1 VFLLLLLALTLSD
14 FGDSLKSSLSSA
26 SKKAGDFYG
35 HLRNEADTVGDVL
48 EKTPSAIWNEIHGD
62 AKTGFKGHLDR
73 EISVGV
79 GLVLGAGTLLLAR
92 RAPAIASALA
102 ESSFMKG
109 TAAMGTGAE
118 GISFLSGTASLL
130 SDGWNANT
138 SDKREKL
145 ADTYSRGVGA
155 NLAPIAE
162 TVVAGGIGAVAA
174 DRALAFSPK
183 FNAATFEALT
193 EKRDYFFRSQFQATP
208 EKLFA
213 GPGSFSLS
221 SDVALGGNRANMNA
235 LTTQLEKS
243 PVGAFKRFL
252 YKDDSNVE
260 VVREISLADGKVSVP
275 LRGTPWGSQTPR
287 LPEGLTDHN
296 HHELTGIMISA
307 DDAAN
312 ANGLNIV
319 RSGDY
324 RGYYIG
330 QRENLASAQAE
341 MPTVVS
347 SGEARV
353 RPALNQ
359 LVVNDKEQRA
369 FLLQSPQTELSGANI
384 NRTWRAA
391 PQYIEYKSAKLMLND
406 VDVTTSGA
414 EKAFAS
420 LPRISSEPHQEDIKA
435 ITTLPASVE
444 RNVKLAGTRY

>member
-1 VFLLLLLALTLSD
+1 MSE

-26 SKKAGDFYG
+26 SKQAGDFYG
-35 HLRNEADTVGDVL
+35 HLKNEADTLGDVL
-48 EKTPSAIWNEIHGD
+48 EKTPSAMWNEIHGD
-62 AKTGFKGHLDR
+62 VKTGFKGHIDR

-79 GLVLGAGTLLLAR
+79 GVVLGAGTLLLGR

-109 TAAMGTGAE
+109 AAVVGAGME
-118 GISFLSGTASLL
+118 GVSFISGTASLL

-138 SDKREKL
+138 TDKRENL
-145 ADTYSRGVGA
+145 ADTYSKGIGA

-162 TVVAGGIGAVAA
+162 TVAAGGVGAVVA
-174 DRALAFSPK
+174 DRALAYSPR

-208 EKLFA
+208 EKLFNS
-213 GPGSFSLS
+213 PGSYSLS

-235 LTTQLEKS
+235 LTIQLEKP
-243 PVGAFKRFL
+243 PVGAFKRFF
-252 YKDDSNVE
+252 YSGDSNVE
-260 VVREISLADGKVSVP
+260 VVREVNLADGKVSVP
-275 LRGTPWGSQTPR
+275 FRGTPWGSQTPR

-296 HHELTGIMISA
+296 HHTLTGIMISA

-312 ANGLNIV
+312 AKGLNIV

-324 RGYYIG
+324 RSYYIG
-330 QRENLASAQAE
+330 QREKLANAQAKL
-341 MPTVVS
+341 PTVVPN
-347 SGEARV
+347 GEARI

-369 FLLQSPQTELSGANI
+369 FLLQSPEAQLSGANI
-384 NRTWRAA
+384 NRTWRPE
-391 PQYIEYKSAKLMLND
+391 PQYVEYMSAKQMLND
-406 VDVTTSGA
+406 VDVTSSGA

-420 LPRISSEPHQEDIKA
+420 LPRISSEPHQDDIKA
-435 ITTLPASVE
+435 ITTLPASPS
-444 RNVKLAGTRY
+444 RNVKLAGTRQ